1 MNMALD
7 VVRKFLNENLR
18 ELTVPVYT
26 AHDVHTGNQ
35 QDFHTANESRV
46 GSIGSTINNGS
57 NHSTINVN
65 FNFYIGES
73 SVESIP
79 LKTTPPAPPRD
90 DTGNGGNGSSDDKP
104 GASRKRTV
112 RTSMSES
119 EEVCEMET
127 VIEGSGLLPPSF
139 KRVRHTLNPDV
150 DEIEIE

>member
-79 LKTTPPAPPRD
+79 LKTTPPA
-90 DTGNGGNGSSDDKP
+90 
-104 GASRKRTV
+104 TV
-112 RTSMSES
+112 ATAPVMTNL
-119 EEVCEMET
+119 V
-127 VIEGSGLLPPSF
+127 LLANAPFVPA
-139 KRVRHTLNPDV
+139 
-150 DEIEIE
+150 